1 MGVHL
6 GVCEFTPSQSP
17 VFSGVYVTFVLH
29 SQSAPLHALAL
40 VMSPRLKSW
49 HEWLLLLQKID
60 FKVVYKLGRV
70 HFLLDHLSRISHG
83 ELVERVDDK
92 LFNVHLFNV
101 RVDWYGPIIKYLKK
115 GYFDSNVPKEEN
127 SQIVIKAKSYTLYD
141 GQLYKLKLDG
151 VI

>member
-1 MGVHL
+1 MG
-6 GVCEFTPSQSP
+6 
-17 VFSGVYVTFVLH
+17 
-29 SQSAPLHALAL
+29 
-40 VMSPRLKSW
+40 R
-49 HEWLLLLQKID
+49 I
-60 FKVVYKLGRV
+60 
-70 HFLLDHLSRISHG
+70 HFLLDHLFKINHGELVNG

-92 LFNVHLFNV
+92 LFDVHLFNV

-127 SQIVIKAKSYTLYD
+127 SQIVIKARSYTLYD